1 MGLTYFEA
9 DVKSISQHVK
19 VNLLKTFQNLEWL
32 VLDQELEHAEKQ
44 VNVIQKHLEG
54 ETVEM
59 PLEFD
64 VETER

>member
-1 MGLTYFEA
+1 MKLTGSAQGLC
-9 DVKSISQHVK
+9 DVQ
-19 VNLLKTFQNLEWL
+19 VNLLKTVQILEWL
-32 VLDQELEHAEKQ
+32 VLDQELEHTEKQ